1 MLVKMLNEEVVTI
14 GDRLYQNYVQV
25 GFVGKVVLYDC
36 ESLEEIFMWNVQG
49 RPRRIYHIK

>member
-1 MLVKMLNEEVVTI
+1 MLNEEIVTI